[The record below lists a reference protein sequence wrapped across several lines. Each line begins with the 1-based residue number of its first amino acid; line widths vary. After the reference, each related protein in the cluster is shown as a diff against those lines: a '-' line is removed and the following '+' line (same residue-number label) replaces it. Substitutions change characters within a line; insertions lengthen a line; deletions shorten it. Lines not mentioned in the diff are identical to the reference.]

1 MASRKTDFLCTLVL
15 HLVLPSNKCHTKK
28 SKNILISYS
37 SKYGAPKLDCK
48 EYEQRVIMH
57 WPNTL
62 LYKQQSVTASIERHM
77 KFFYLVSW
85 VPQVRL
91 LQNRCRINRCYDNKC
106 NFIWWLSI
114 IQLSQCHGII
124 LTFWQTAHLPLP

>member
-1 MASRKTDFLCTLVL
+1 MNEHLTLPATICCFLKVLFYLQMTKICTSAVF
-15 HLVLPSNKCHTKK
+15 HLGLPSDKCHTKK

-106 NFIWWLSI
+106 NFIW
-114 IQLSQCHGII
+114 
-124 LTFWQTAHLPLP
+124 